1 MSKVVFTPSPYN
13 NNLQCT
19 LNRGERMTAFETAR
33 AFKKHWL
40 RWLNIAPKHLES
52 NENNE
57 MQQCLHFATL
67 KQQYNHSQEL
77 DTFNSFPM
85 TNNDLAHQDTLD
97 RDTDDQQQNRPGL
110 TTSSLPNHLTER
122 TPKVNFVKSNFSIS
136 KVNFS
141 SSTEPL
147 YSEKKL
153 ANDTDPVPVAEKVLY
168 LAHSGIISR
177 LSHRSTRHQ
186 QSAEKASFG
195 ASGPSISP
203 KGLFE
208 PSHLPPTISLAP
220 PIHWKMSKRSV
231 SPTSEVSPNQ
241 KKTMSK
247 PVVPVTV
254 LTGFL

>member
-1 MSKVVFTPSPYN
+1 MSKVVFTPSTYN
-13 NNLQCT
+13 NNHRYT

-67 KQQYNHSQEL
+67 KQQYNHSQEI
-77 DTFNSFPM
+77 DTFNSLPM
-85 TNNDLAHQDTLD
+85 TNNDLAHQDALD
-97 RDTDDQQQNRPGL
+97 RDTVDQQQNRPGL
-110 TTSSLPNHLTER
+110 ATSSLPNHLTER

-153 ANDTDPVPVAEKVLY
+153 ATGSDPAPVAALGVPSCRFGTPSECQAAIGHACVSTVVTIVLSA
-168 LAHSGIISR
+168 LPGHGRNHSFYA
-177 LSHRSTRHQ
+177 TTW
-186 QSAEKASFG
+186 SALGKTYE
-195 ASGPSISP
+195 SIS
-203 KGLFE
+203 KCR
-208 PSHLPPTISLAP
+208 
-220 PIHWKMSKRSV
+220 KD
-231 SPTSEVSPNQ
+231 
-241 KKTMSK
+241 
-247 PVVPVTV
+247 
-254 LTGFL
+254 

>member
-1 MSKVVFTPSPYN
+1 MAGQSPLRARTAHRRRSRTIPLTDCCSNPSP
-13 NNLQCT
+13 L
-19 LNRGERMTAFETAR
+19 
-33 AFKKHWL
+33 
-40 RWLNIAPKHLES
+40 S
-52 NENNE
+52 
-57 MQQCLHFATL
+57 
-67 KQQYNHSQEL
+67 
-77 DTFNSFPM
+77 
-85 TNNDLAHQDTLD
+85 LACFDC
-97 RDTDDQQQNRPGL
+97 R
-110 TTSSLPNHLTER
+110 
-122 TPKVNFVKSNFSIS
+122 KW
-136 KVNFS
+136 S
-141 SSTEPL
+141 SSTTVFTREGKESEETYCADDFHHPL
-147 YSEKKL
+147 SASRMDRIQVDERVSL
-153 ANDTDPVPVAEKVLY
+153 HDAVGVLPF

-195 ASGPSISP
+195 ASGPSP
-203 KGLFE
+203 KGLFGT